1 MIINYQYKYTD
12 FKLFF
17 LKILLKI
24 IHNSHQEINKIKGM
38 YFYD

>member
-1 MIINYQYKYTD
+1 MIINYRYKYTD

-24 IHNSHQEINKIKGM
+24 IHNSHQEINKIKSI
-38 YFYD
+38 